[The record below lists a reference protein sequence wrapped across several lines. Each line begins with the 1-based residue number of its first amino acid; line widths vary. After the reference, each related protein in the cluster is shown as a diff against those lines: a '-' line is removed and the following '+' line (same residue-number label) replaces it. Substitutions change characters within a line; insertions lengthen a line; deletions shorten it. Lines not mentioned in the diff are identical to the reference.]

1 VAPHVITPQETRRPS
16 VAQDIVP
23 ITLAL
28 TDGDLVTL
36 WAPRWREDGEEWE
49 AFLGDDDHVFAFA
62 DAADLAAW
70 IRTSDA
76 DGTPH
81 DLADHPAWGVVGGL
95 TVDEL
100 TPEDI
105 QRYDVIGAPELV
117 ADEPDTWVVDD
128 LAEITAMVRSL
139 ADVCDLTA
147 VTGILDSTPAFAA
160 LAQGVVAFGGRDGGA
175 LWTELADVVAERW
188 DDVLDALDALVRV
201 PEVDTELAAKLRA
214 TATPSPAGDLDA
226 ATDGPGGDPGA
237 GPAGEDEADTPH
249 SGSREDAQ
257 NTAADPE
264 AVAGDPQDS
273 AVSGPLADAPEDV
286 RTDTAG
292 ESLRSDLVDADEE
305 PEPGFWEEVGIDP
318 ISILSSEGEVVTL
331 RCFLDDEPV
340 FLGRDGRIDV
350 FPHAR
355 ALRTWIA
362 GDGADDHDLAEVS
375 TWSEV
380 MTAAVGGDLEIEVA
394 PENTY
399 VFPGLAE
406 DLLEGPQA
414 VDPAQLELA
423 VELLLDAADWAGD
436 AETRE
441 ALATSESLGWLVSF
455 VLRPDPNRLTP
466 SPPFQREATRWREL
480 EDRFLGR
487 LRHP

>member
-1 VAPHVITPQETRRPS
+1 

-81 DLADHPAWGVVGGL
+81 DLADHPAWAVVGGL
-95 TVDEL
+95 SVDEL

-117 ADEPDTWVVDD
+117 ADEPDTWAVDD

-139 ADVCDLTA
+139 ADVCDLAT

-160 LAQGVVAFGGRDGGA
+160 LSHGLAAFGGRDGGA

-201 PEVDTELAAKLRA
+201 PEVDVELAAKLRA
-214 TATPSPAGDLDA
+214 TATPAPEGDLDA
-226 ATDGPGGDPGA
+226 ATDGDGATGDDDA
-237 GPAGEDEADTPH
+237 PH
-249 SGSREDAQ
+249 SGSRGDAE
-257 NTAADPE
+257 NLPADPE
-264 AVAGDPQDS
+264 AVATDPQDS
-273 AVSGPLADAPEDV
+273 AVAGPLADAPDDV
-286 RTDTAG
+286 RADTAG
-292 ESLRSDLVDADEE
+292 ESLRSDLVDAEEE
-305 PEPGFWEEVGIDP
+305 PAPGFWEEVGIDP
-318 ISILSSEGEVVTL
+318 VSVLSGEGQVITL
-331 RCFLDDEPV
+331 RCFLDDQPV

-350 FPHAR
+350 FPNAR

-362 GDGADDHDLAEVS
+362 GEGAQGHDLAEVS

-399 VFPGLAE
+399 VFPGLAD
-406 DLLEGPQA
+406 DLLEGPEA
-414 VDPAQLELA
+414 VDPGQLELA

-436 AETRE
+436 DLTRE

-487 LRHP
+487 LRYP

>member
-1 VAPHVITPQETRRPS
+1 M
-16 VAQDIVP
+16 AQDIVP

-28 TDGDLVTL
+28 TGGDLVTL

-49 AFLGDDDHVFAFA
+49 AFLGDDDHVFAFD

-76 DGTPH
+76 DGLAH

-95 TVDEL
+95 SVDEL
-100 TPEDI
+100 TPEEI
-105 QRYDVIGAPELV
+105 QRYDVVGVPELV
-117 ADEPDTWVVDD
+117 ADEPDTFSVDD
-128 LAEITAMVRSL
+128 LAEIAAMTRSL
-139 ADVCDLTA
+139 ADVCDLA
-147 VTGILDSTPAFAA
+147 MVSEILDSTPAFAA
-160 LAQGVVAFGGRDGGA
+160 LGQGVAVFGGRDGEA
-175 LWTELADVVAERW
+175 LWAELADVVAERW
-188 DDVLDALDALVRV
+188 DEVVDALDGLVTV
-201 PEVDTELAAKLRA
+201 PEVDVELAAKLRA
-214 TATPSPAGDLDA
+214 TATPPAA
-226 ATDGPGGDPGA
+226 DGVVPD
-237 GPAGEDEADTPH
+237 DEAS
-249 SGSREDAQ
+249 SGSAEDAE
-257 NTAADPE
+257 NHPADPE
-264 AVAGDPQDS
+264 AVATDPKDS
-273 AVSGPLADAPEDV
+273 AVDGPLADAPDDL
-286 RTDTAG
+286 RSDTAG

-318 ISILSSEGEVVTL
+318 ISILSAEGEVVTL

-340 FLGRDGRIDV
+340 FLGRDGRIEV
-350 FPHAR
+350 FSGER

-362 GDGADDHDLAEVS
+362 GDGTEGHDLAEVS

-380 MTAAVGGDLEIEVA
+380 VTAAVGGDLTIEVA
-394 PENTY
+394 PENRY
-399 VFPGLAE
+399 VFVGIGE

-423 VELLLDAADWAGD
+423 VELLLDAGDWAGD
-436 AETRE
+436 ETVRE
-441 ALATSESLGWLVSF
+441 SLATSESLGWLVSF

>member
-1 VAPHVITPQETRRPS
+1 M
-16 VAQDIVP
+16 AQDIVP

-81 DLADHPAWGVVGGL
+81 DLADHPAWSVVGGL
-95 TVDEL
+95 SVDEL

-117 ADEPDTWVVDD
+117 ADEPDTWIVDD

-147 VTGILDSTPAFAA
+147 VTAVLDSTPAFAA
-160 LAQGVVAFGGRDGGA
+160 LPQGVAAFSGRDGGA

-188 DDVLDALDALVRV
+188 DEVLDALDALVRV

-214 TATPSPAGDLDA
+214 TATPPPAGDLDA
-226 ATDGPGGDPGA
+226 VTDGS
-237 GPAGEDEADTPH
+237 ADAADADADAPH
-249 SGSREDAQ
+249 SGSLEDAE
-257 NTAADPE
+257 NTPADAE
-264 AVAGDPQDS
+264 AVATDPQDS

-286 RTDTAG
+286 RSDTAG
-292 ESLRSDLVDADEE
+292 ESLRSDLVDVEEE
-305 PEPGFWEEVGIDP
+305 PAPGFWEEVGIDP

-362 GDGADDHDLAEVS
+362 GDGADDHDLADVS

-380 MTAAVGGDLEIEVA
+380 VTAAVGGDLEIEVA

-423 VELLLDAADWAGD
+423 VELFLDAADWAGD
-436 AETRE
+436 TETRE

-466 SPPFQREATRWREL
+466 SPPFQRETTRWREL

>member
-1 VAPHVITPQETRRPS
+1 M
-16 VAQDIVP
+16 AQDIVP

-28 TDGDLVTL
+28 TEGDLVTL

-81 DLADHPAWGVVGGL
+81 DLLDHPAWAVVGGL
-95 TVDEL
+95 SVDEL

-117 ADEPDTWVVDD
+117 ADEPDTWSVDD

-139 ADVCDLTA
+139 ADVCDLGT
-147 VTGILDSTPAFAA
+147 VTEILDSTPAFAA
-160 LAQGVVAFGGRDGGA
+160 LAGGVLAFGGRDGA
-175 LWTELADVVAERW
+175 TLWTELADVVAERW
-188 DDVLDALDALVRV
+188 DEVLDALDALVRV

-214 TATPSPAGDLDA
+214 TATPTGGDLDA
-226 ATDGPGGDPGA
+226 ATSDDIDDDADGP
-237 GPAGEDEADTPH
+237 EDEPR
-249 SGSREDAQ
+249 SGSRENAE
-257 NTAADPE
+257 NLPADDD
-264 AVAGDPQDS
+264 AVAADPQDS
-273 AVSGPLADAPEDV
+273 AVSGPLADAPDDL
-286 RTDTAG
+286 RSDTAG
-292 ESLRSDLVDADEE
+292 ESLHSDLADASEE
-305 PEPGFWEEVGIDP
+305 PAPGFWEDVGVDP
-318 ISILSSEGEVVTL
+318 ISILSAEGEVITL

-340 FLGRDGRIDV
+340 FLGRGGRIDV
-350 FPHAR
+350 FPNAR
-355 ALRTWIA
+355 ALRSWIA
-362 GDGADDHDLAEVS
+362 GEGADGHDLAEVS

-380 MTAAVGGDLEIEVA
+380 TTAAIGGDLEVEIA
-394 PENTY
+394 PENRY
-399 VFPGLAE
+399 AFVGLAD

-423 VELLLDAADWAGD
+423 VELLLDSADWAGD
-436 AETRE
+436 EVTRE

>member
-1 VAPHVITPQETRRPS
+1 M
-16 VAQDIVP
+16 AQDIVP

-49 AFLGDDDHVFAFA
+49 AFLGDDDNVFAFA

-81 DLADHPAWGVVGGL
+81 DLVDHPAWPVVGGL
-95 TVDEL
+95 SVDEL

-117 ADEPDTWVVDD
+117 ADEPDTWSVDD

-139 ADVCDLTA
+139 ADVCDLAT
-147 VTGILDSTPAFAA
+147 VTEVLDSTPAFAA
-160 LAQGVVAFGGRDGGA
+160 LSQGVLAFGGRDGGV
-175 LWTELADVVAERW
+175 LWSELADVVAERW

-201 PEVDTELAAKLRA
+201 PVVDVELAAKLRA
-214 TATPSPAGDLDA
+214 TATPAPAGDLDP
-226 ATDGPGGDPGA
+226 DGSEGA
-237 GPAGEDEADTPH
+237 DADAEDAPR
-249 SGSREDAQ
+249 SGTREDAE
-257 NTAADPE
+257 NLPADPD
-264 AVAGDPQDS
+264 AVATDPQDS
-273 AVSGPLADAPEDV
+273 AVSGPLADAPDDL
-286 RTDTAG
+286 RSGTAG
-292 ESLRSDLVDADEE
+292 ESLRTDLVDAEEE

-318 ISILSSEGEVVTL
+318 ISILSAEGEVVTL

-340 FLGRDGRIDV
+340 FLGHGGRIEV
-350 FPHAR
+350 FASAR

-362 GDGADDHDLAEVS
+362 GEGADGHDLAEVS

-399 VFPGLAE
+399 VLPGLAD

-423 VELLLDAADWAGD
+423 VELFLDAADWAGD
-436 AETRE
+436 PETRE

>member
-1 VAPHVITPQETRRPS
+1 M
-16 VAQDIVP
+16 AQDIVP

-81 DLADHPAWGVVGGL
+81 DLADHPAWAVVGGL
-95 TVDEL
+95 SVDEL

-117 ADEPDTWVVDD
+117 ADEPDTWSVDD

-160 LAQGVVAFGGRDGGA
+160 LGHGVAAFGGRDGAA

-201 PEVDTELAAKLRA
+201 PEVDAELAAKLRA
-214 TATPSPAGDLDA
+214 TATPPEEGDLDA
-226 ATDGPGGDPGA
+226 ATDDTAGDTGD
-237 GPAGEDEADTPH
+237 EDAPH
-249 SGSREDAQ
+249 SGSREDAE
-257 NTAADPE
+257 NLPADPE
-264 AVAGDPQDS
+264 AVATDPQDS
-273 AVSGPLADAPEDV
+273 AVAGPLADAPDDV
-286 RTDTAG
+286 RADTAG

-305 PEPGFWEEVGIDP
+305 PAPGFWEEVGIDP
-318 ISILSSEGEVVTL
+318 ISILSNEGEVVTL

-350 FPHAR
+350 FPSAR

-362 GDGADDHDLAEVS
+362 GDGADGHDLAEVS
-375 TWSEV
+375 TWSDV

-399 VFPGLAE
+399 VLPGLAE
-406 DLLEGPQA
+406 DLLEGPEA
-414 VDPAQLELA
+414 VDPGQLELA

-436 AETRE
+436 ETTRD
-441 ALATSESLGWLVSF
+441 ALAPSEALGWLVSF

-466 SPPFQREATRWREL
+466 SPPFQRESTRWREL

>member
-1 VAPHVITPQETRRPS
+1 M
-16 VAQDIVP
+16 AQDIVP

-81 DLADHPAWGVVGGL
+81 DLLDHPAWPVVGRL
-95 TVDEL
+95 SVDEL

-117 ADEPDTWVVDD
+117 ADEPDTWSVDD

-139 ADVCDLTA
+139 AEVCDLGT
-147 VTGILDSTPAFAA
+147 VTEILDSTPAFAA
-160 LAQGVVAFGGRDGGA
+160 LANGVAAFGGRDGEV
-175 LWTELADVVAERW
+175 LWSELADVLAERW

-201 PEVDTELAAKLRA
+201 PEVDAELAAKLRA
-214 TATPSPAGDLDA
+214 TATPADEGDLDA
-226 ATDGPGGDPGA
+226 ATDDTADTGDDP
-237 GPAGEDEADTPH
+237 EETPH
-249 SGSREDAQ
+249 SGSQEDAA
-257 NTAADPE
+257 NLPADPQ
-264 AVAGDPQDS
+264 AVATDPQDS
-273 AVSGPLADAPEDV
+273 AVAGPLADAPGDV
-286 RTDTAG
+286 RSDTAG

-305 PEPGFWEEVGIDP
+305 PAPGFWEEVGIDP
-318 ISILSSEGEVVTL
+318 ISILSGEGQVVTL

-340 FLGRDGRIDV
+340 FLGRGGRIDV
-350 FPHAR
+350 FPTAR

-362 GDGADDHDLAEVS
+362 GDGAQGHDLAEVS

-380 MTAAVGGDLEIEVA
+380 MTAAVEGDLEIEVA

-406 DLLEGPQA
+406 DLLEGPEA
-414 VDPAQLELA
+414 VDPGQLELA

-436 AETRE
+436 DQTRE
-441 ALATSESLGWLVSF
+441 ALAPSEALGWLVSF

-466 SPPFQREATRWREL
+466 SPPFQRESTRWREL

-487 LRHP
+487 LRYP